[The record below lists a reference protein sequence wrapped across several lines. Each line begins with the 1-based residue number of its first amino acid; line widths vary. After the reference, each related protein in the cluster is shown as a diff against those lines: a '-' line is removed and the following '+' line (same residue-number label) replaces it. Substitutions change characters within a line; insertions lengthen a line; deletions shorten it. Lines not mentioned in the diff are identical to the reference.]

1 MGFGILSLV
10 FLIAGAEAITNYQ
23 GIDLSDQHSRLRPL
37 LHRLYRV
44 DKDEHAWPRFAVRLS
59 LDQAT
64 VIEPDRGAQV
74 ERIETSRRGS
84 SPGHH
89 GRRVVDG
96 VNPGK
101 CKQRWESLR
110 SQFRKH
116 VRNQK
121 SKTRDSCATPTKWRY
136 GENLQFLLP
145 YMKERMRISSIDG
158 SDDIEEEA
166 EVSQESNEPI
176 PQVKLEPQK
185 RIGELPSIKQEPK
198 VRKTLQYE
206 TAKRKFPAGTASF
219 VPIKSILSERRKDYE
234 TDEYDLFF
242 DAMKKTI
249 KKFSAADKLL
259 VKRQLFNMVAEI
271 EEKYVNDRLPVFQ
284 THYQQMYLANT
295 QFGRH
300 IYDPSQGSHLR
311 ASYIYEDTSESQPSS
326 PASVHSGK
334 DGDCSPRLEAALE
347 SRSTGSGA
355 LELAGF
361 ALHSP
366 LRSAPLDM
374 YVTDMRVKAADRLP
388 RVEKCRFDRGTLALQ
403 AKLGF
408 KEMIVS
414 GKVELVGDGH
424 EGKCNMTLRM
434 RRPGLGVTVL
444 PQRPGRARLGLS
456 RLSTAATFVEP
467 QFISVHAYGCK
478 RSEKGRGEEEEKE
491 EVTEEME
498 DVFMKGVR
506 SLITR
511 YMEARLEP
519 ALKDSLMLSLGY
531 TLSYGR

>member
-1 MGFGILSLV
+1 MDDELLMELV
-10 FLIAGAEAITNYQ
+10 REKSELY
-23 GIDLSDQHSRLRPL
+23 DLTHPKYCDTTHKTKLWKEIGRK
-37 LHRLYRV
+37 LHQ
-44 DKDEHAWPRFAVRLS
+44 DA
-59 LDQAT
+59 
-64 VIEPDRGAQV
+64 
-74 ERIETSRRGS
+74 
-84 SPGHH
+84 
-89 GRRVVDG
+89 
-96 VNPGK
+96 GK

-121 SKTRDSCATPTKWRY
+121 SKTRDPSIVATKWRY

-145 YMKERMRISSIDG
+145 YMKERMRVSSVDG
-158 SDDIEEEA
+158 SDEKEEEA

-176 PQVKLEPQK
+176 SQ
-185 RIGELPSIKQEPK
+185 IKQETKKHTELGSVKQEPEVK
-198 VRKTLQYE
+198 EMPQYQ
-206 TAKRKFPAGTASF
+206 AGRRKFPTETGSST
-219 VPIKSILSERRKDYE
+219 VLKSPSSKRRKEDG

-242 DAMKKTI
+242 DAMKMTI

-259 VKRQLFNMVAEI
+259 VKRQLFNIVAEV
-271 EEKYVNDRLPVFQ
+271 EDKYVVDRQLMPQ
-284 THYQQMYLANT
+284 PHYQQMYLAKA
-295 QFGRH
+295 QYGHH
-300 IYDPSQGSHLR
+300 ILR
-311 ASYIYEDTSESQPSS
+311 DEDTSESRPSS
-326 PASVHSGK
+326 ASSLRSE

-444 PQRPGRARLGLS
+444 PHRPGPARLGLA